1 MDAIVILGARIG
13 RDGHPGR
20 VARFRVLH
28 ALPLA
33 MEVYPASRVI
43 ISGGQHPGLPLSEA
57 RAMGGWALQEASQRW
72 GETAAQ
78 ELAGR
83 LLLEE
88 ASRNTLESARHT
100 AALLAAQGL
109 RTAGGVTDTLH
120 MPRVR
125 LLFGQAFR
133 ACKVEFRPLP
143 APGLLQDYW
152 RRGRLL
158 RLSKFLLRE
167 AGAWVKL
174 LGQKVW

>member
-20 VARFRVLH
+20 VARFRLLH

-33 MEVYPASRVI
+33 MEVYPASTVI

-57 RAMGGWALQEASQRW
+57 RAMGVWAVQEASQQW
-72 GETAAQ
+72 GEAAAQ
-78 ELAGR
+78 ALASR

-88 ASRNTLESARHT
+88 ASRNTLESAYNT
-100 AALLAAQGL
+100 ASLLSSRGL
-109 RTAGGVTDTLH
+109 QTAGVVTDTLH

-125 LLFGQAFR
+125 LLFGQAFQTYQ
-133 ACKVEFRPLP
+133 VEFRPLP

-174 LGQKVW
+174 VGRKVW